1 MKVIS
6 SLRVSEDLCYLSLK
20 LRLSFHLQKSNFHPR
35 GKSVSSIDS
44 VIYGSTGRSHP
55 KHETKP
61 PGSVFIP
68 CVKGI
73 SENFRRIEN
82 RSNIRTV
89 FKTKHALMEF
99 THGNQTGKDSTTEG
113 VLCL

>member
-6 SLRVSEDLCYLSLK
+6 FLKGFEDRTLGLPQAETIASFSEK
-20 LRLSFHLQKSNFHPR
+20 NVHRRRKS
-35 GKSVSSIDS
+35 GSSIDS
-44 VIYGSTGRSHP
+44 VLYGSTESSHP

-61 PGSVFIP
+61 LGTVFIP
-68 CVKGI
+68 CVKDI
-73 SENFRRIEN
+73 SENCKRIEN
-82 RSNIRTV
+82 RYNIRTV

-99 THGNQTGKDSTTEG
+99 THENQTGKDSATEG